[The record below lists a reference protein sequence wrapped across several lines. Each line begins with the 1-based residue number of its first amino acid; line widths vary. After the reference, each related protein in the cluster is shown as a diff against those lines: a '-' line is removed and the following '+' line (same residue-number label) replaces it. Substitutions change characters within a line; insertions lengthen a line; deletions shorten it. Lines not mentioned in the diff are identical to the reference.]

1 MAELKA
7 ITVRMPVPLY
17 DRLER
22 AVARA
27 NEVDMESTVTKATWA
42 LVAIQ
47 WALDQDEAASIHIP
61 AAVSKAMPRM
71 NGRRIVMPR
80 GRVMPPKL

>member
-7 ITVRMPVPLY
+7 ITVRLPIALH

-47 WALDQDEAASIHIP
+47 WALDQDEAAAIHVP
-61 AAVSKAMPRM
+61 LAVSHAMPRM
-71 NGRRIVMPR
+71 SGRRIIMPR
-80 GRVMPPKL
+80 GRVMPSKL